1 MSLWPAKEAKNVKVK
16 LGKTD
21 PVRSTGNPLGPSYW
35 FFCGI
40 TLVKYHP
47 LHLRDL
53 CAQSGSYWVDEV
65 GVCPQQ
71 EHSVISICYCIKYK
85 NTFPGTYALLKL
97 HSLEEHF
104 THQTE
109 LPLYLG
115 EGGVRKAFV
124 WLLIYLVIHAFTY
137 YSQRYLHSCW
147 AAIKFSTSFS
157 KNSASQ
163 VSHYWENP
171 FQKVVHQWTVC
182 GYQTVQVRRQI
193 IRELNASPL

>member
-1 MSLWPAKEAKNVKVK
+1 MTHHKSVSSLSVIGWVFGQPRRPKNVKSK
-16 LGKTD
+16 AGQNWSSPTLQADFLLALHTL
-21 PVRSTGNPLGPSYW
+21 R

-53 CAQSGSYWVDEV
+53 CAQSGSYWVDRSW
-65 GVCPQQ
+65 VCPQQ

-124 WLLIYLVIHAFTY
+124 CFLFI
-137 YSQRYLHSCW
+137 
-147 AAIKFSTSFS
+147 
-157 KNSASQ
+157 
-163 VSHYWENP
+163 
-171 FQKVVHQWTVC
+171 
-182 GYQTVQVRRQI
+182 
-193 IRELNASPL
+193 